1 MTAAATQDYDRLKDI
16 KQFDD
21 QKIGVKGL
29 VDSGINT
36 IPRFFHHPPETRP
49 APTPTSR
56 PDLTIS
62 TIDLSAP
69 RAAVIREIHHASSTL
84 GFFQIINHNFP
95 QSLLH
100 SLIASIKS
108 FNEQPAEL
116 KSPYYH
122 RDPSRGG
129 AAFST
134 NFDLYQSKAASWR
147 DTLQMRL
154 APTPPNWDFV
164 PDVCREAAAEWD
176 TAVLTLGE
184 ELMGLLSE
192 GLGLESG
199 KLKDLT
205 CLEGRV
211 FVGHY
216 YPYCPEPDLTVGIT
230 SHTDPGVLTVL
241 VQNEVGGL
249 QVKCGEDWVDVDP
262 IPGALVR
269 PFTAFALSEMHVEEH
284 QFGSLSMCHVS
295 PLESRGSQDVVKV
308 LLDILHGALPS
319 TLPEFNSDT
328 TRVAAERPDL
338 GSRVYLSPE
347 FNVYI
352 ELQMWWLNS
361 DGDERPPSSAR
372 MDVDIMSNDEYK
384 SVEHRV
390 LANPCPN
397 SRVSVAV
404 FFNPSNRE
412 DLYGPFPELLTPE
425 KPAAYRQFPLS
436 DFMRRFFTKELDGKS
451 LTNYYS
457 L

>member
-1 MTAAATQDYDRLKDI
+1 MTAAATQDYDRHKDI

-21 QKIGVKGL
+21 RKIGVKGL
-29 VDSGINT
+29 VDSGIT
-36 IPRFFHHPPETRP
+36 SIPRFFHHPPETRP

-56 PDLTIS
+56 PDLAIP

-69 RAAVIREIHHASSTL
+69 RAAVIRQVHHASSTL
-84 GFFQIINHNFP
+84 GFFQIINHDIP

-100 SLIASIKS
+100 SLIVSIKS

-164 PDVCREAAAEWD
+164 PDVCREAVAEWD
-176 TAVLTLGE
+176 TAVVRLGE

-192 GLGLESG
+192 GLGLESA

-216 YPYCPEPDLTVGIT
+216 YPYCPEPDLTVGTT

-262 IPGALVR
+262 VPGALVINIGDILQVR
-269 PFTAFALSEMHVEEH
+269 PFTAFAFLKKILYAEMYAD
-284 QFGSLSMCHVS
+284 F
-295 PLESRGSQDVVKV
+295 
-308 LLDILHGALPS
+308 I
-319 TLPEFNSDT
+319 SDT
-328 TRVAAERPDL
+328 A
-338 GSRVYLSPE
+338 
-347 FNVYI
+347 
-352 ELQMWWLNS
+352 
-361 DGDERPPSSAR
+361 
-372 MDVDIMSNDEYK
+372 
-384 SVEHRV
+384 
-390 LANPCPN
+390 
-397 SRVSVAV
+397 SVAV
-404 FFNPSNRE
+404 ERLQVKLVTDMLEEPRIS
-412 DLYGPFPELLTPE
+412 
-425 KPAAYRQFPLS
+425 AYCQGCSDRVKGVRLVDQIRLIEFLVMFCIRDIKALS
-436 DFMRRFFTKELDGKS
+436 
-451 LTNYYS
+451 
-457 L
+457 